1 MPPLK
6 ITAIIWLED
15 IVEKLEEKH
24 GVRQEE
30 VRQVLSNQPLFRL
43 VEKGH
48 RPGEDVYA
56 ALGRTN
62 AGRYLTVFFVYKKDQ
77 RALVISAREMTRPE
91 RKAYERR

>member
-1 MPPLK
+1 
-6 ITAIIWLED
+6 
-15 IVEKLEEKH
+15 
-24 GVRQEE
+24 
-30 VRQVLSNQPLFRL
+30 RQVLANQPLFRL